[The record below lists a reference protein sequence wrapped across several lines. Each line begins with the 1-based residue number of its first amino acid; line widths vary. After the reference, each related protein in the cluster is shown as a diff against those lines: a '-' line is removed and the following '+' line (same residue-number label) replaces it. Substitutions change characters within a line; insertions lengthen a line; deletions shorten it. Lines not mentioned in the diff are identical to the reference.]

1 MVAADARAAIAFAL
15 LPGKAHDAPEG
26 HELLWQLPRMP
37 KGIPMLMDRAD
48 ESHQTRQL
56 VLNLG
61 MTPVA
66 APTSNRVEPWVY
78 DRARYKRR
86 NEIARLFR
94 RLKGFRRS
102 FSRFE
107 KLDGLF
113 PGFRNFALIVEAL
126 R

>member
-1 MVAADARAAIAFAL
+1 LSPD
-15 LPGKAHDAPEG
+15 KAHYAPEG
-26 HELLWQLPRMP
+26 RELLWQLPSMP

-48 ESHQTRQL
+48 EGDQTRQL
-56 VLNLG
+56 VLDLG

-86 NEIARLFR
+86 NEIERIFR
-94 RLKGFRRS
+94 RLQGFRRS

-107 KLDGLF
+107 KLDLLF
-113 PGFRNFALIVEAL
+113 PGFRTFALIAETL